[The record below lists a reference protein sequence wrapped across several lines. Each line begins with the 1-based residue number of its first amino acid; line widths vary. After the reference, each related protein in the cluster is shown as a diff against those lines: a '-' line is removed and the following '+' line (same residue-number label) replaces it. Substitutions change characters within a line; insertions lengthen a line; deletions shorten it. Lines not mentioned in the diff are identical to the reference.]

1 MTVGFLRL
9 ELTWGSR
16 SALLLGGSME
26 IVVAFLGGEVFEFLV
41 STIGTVFPRR
51 RRYTGAELLYVGV

>member
-1 MTVGFLRL
+1 
-9 ELTWGSR
+9 
-16 SALLLGGSME
+16 LLLGGSME